1 MIAGTFIR
9 RPILASV
16 CSLVIILAGAIA
28 IPTLPIAQFPELA
41 PPQVSVIA
49 FYNGANAETVE
60 TAVTTPLEQAINGV
74 EGMQYITSTSG
85 NDGTCNIT
93 VTFDIN
99 RNLDVAA
106 VDVQNRIS
114 QAEGRLPNEVKQVG
128 ISVTKVSTNFVLAGA
143 AFSEKGEYDTLFLS
157 NYIDRFVVDEL
168 KRVPGV
174 GNVIVFGIG
183 RYAMRLWVD
192 PDKLAGRNI
201 TADDVV
207 DALREQ
213 NVQVAAGA
221 VGADPA
227 PKGLTYQISVRAAGR
242 LNDPAQFDD
251 IILKRSPDGALV
263 RVRDV
268 GRTEL
273 GAESYTT
280 ASRFNGRD
288 AIGFG
293 VLQLP
298 TANSLQ
304 VYRDVTAEIDRL
316 SRRFPP
322 GMKVQVAF
330 DTTSVVSE
338 SIREVITTLV
348 EAIGLVVLV
357 MFLFLQ
363 NWRTTL
369 IPAITIPVSLIGTF
383 AFVKL
388 FGFSINTL
396 TLFGIT
402 LATGL
407 VVDDAIVVI
416 ENIERHIHLRAAARK
431 EREVS
436 RERSTME
443 REAPAGRNIVEREA
457 SAERIVVSKS
467 EAADAAAEAMGEV
480 TSAVIA
486 TALVLAAVFV
496 PVAFF
501 PGTTGRL
508 YQQFALTIA
517 VSMAISAFN
526 ALTLTPA
533 LSALLLGHA
542 GKPQGAFFRAVNRV
556 IDGGTAMMVSALGG
570 LIRARVVVTV
580 VFLALLGATS
590 WVYRSVPSGFVPDE
604 DQGYVM
610 VLIQGP
616 PGASLDYTMN
626 IVRQTEQIL
635 MSMPD
640 TKQMFAA
647 GGFGFT
653 GTAPNQGILFAQL
666 KDFKERKGAAHSAKV
681 LVPQLFGAF
690 SRITGA
696 LVIPFLPPSI
706 QGLGQFGGFTYE
718 LLDQSGGPI
727 TNLEA
732 AAQQVIAQGNQ
743 TPGLTALFTQF
754 TANDPQIVVNIDREQ
769 AKSLGLSLGDITN
782 TMQILLGSSYVNDFD
797 FNNRSYR
804 VYVQADQQFRSNPG
818 DIEKYYV
825 RTTAGRMTP
834 LSNLVAVSESTAPKS
849 ITHFNLFRSAT
860 INGSAAPGYSSGQA
874 LQTMATLSDRVLPQ
888 GFSYAWSGVS
898 LEEIK
903 AGTQSAMIF
912 GLGLLLVYLT
922 LAGQYESITL
932 PFIILLSV
940 PIAIMGALLA
950 QWGRGLINDVYC
962 QIGLVMLI
970 GLSAKNGILVV
981 EFAEQ
986 LRARGLSI
994 AEAAVEAARIRLRP
1008 ILMTSLAFILGVM
1021 PLVVASGAGQEARHS
1036 VGTAVAGGMIAS
1048 TFLNLAFIPVL
1059 YVVVKSLGRRRAE

>member
-1 MIAGTFIR
+1 VIADTFIR

-16 CSLVIILAGAIA
+16 CSLVIILAGAMA

-41 PPQVSVIA
+41 PPSVQVAA

-60 TAVTTPLEQAINGV
+60 TAVTNPLEQAINGV
-74 EGMQYITSTSG
+74 EGMQYMTSTSG
-85 NDGTCNIT
+85 NDGSSSIT
-93 VTFDIN
+93 VTFDLT

-106 VDVQNRIS
+106 VDIQNRIS

-128 ISVTKVSTNFVLAGA
+128 ISVTKVSSNFVLAA
-143 AFSEKGEYDTLFLS
+143 AAYAEHGEYDPLFIS
-157 NYIDRFVVDEL
+157 NYLDRYVVDEI

-174 GNVIVFGIG
+174 GNVFVFGVG

-201 TADDVV
+201 TADEVV
-207 DALREQ
+207 QALREQ

-221 VGADPA
+221 VGSDPA
-227 PKGLTYQISVRAAGR
+227 PPGHTYQISVRAAGR

-251 IILKRSPDGALV
+251 IILKRSATGGLV

-273 GAESYTT
+273 GAESYST
-280 ASRFNGRD
+280 ASRYNARD

-304 VYRDVTAEIDRL
+304 VYRDVNAQIQRL
-316 SRRFPP
+316 SGRFPP
-322 GMKVQVAF
+322 GLKVEVAF

-338 SIREVITTLV
+338 SIREVATTLL

-416 ENIERHIHLRAAARK
+416 ENIERHIHEGA
-431 EREVS
+431 EHRES
-436 RERSTME
+436 H
-443 REAPAGRNIVEREA
+443 
-457 SAERIVVSKS
+457 
-467 EAADAAAEAMGEV
+467 EAASLAMTEV

-533 LSALLLGHA
+533 LSALLLGRVE
-542 GKPQGAFFRAVNRV
+542 KPKGAFFRVVNRA
-556 IDGGTAMMVSALGG
+556 IDGGTSAMVSTLRG
-570 LIRARVVVTV
+570 LIRVRAVVVL
-580 VFLALLGATS
+580 VFVALLGLTY
-590 WVYRSVPSGFVPDE
+590 WVYQRVPTGFVPDE

-610 VLIQGP
+610 VLIQAP
-616 PGASLDYTMN
+616 AGASLDYTMG
-626 IVRQTEQIL
+626 IV
-635 MSMPD
+635 
-640 TKQMFAA
+640 KQVEGIMQRLPESNKMFAA
-647 GGFGFT
+647 GGFGFS
-653 GTAPNQGILFAQL
+653 GTAPNQGIMFAQL
-666 KDFKERKGAAHSAKV
+666 KDFKERRGDAHSAKTIV
-681 LVPQLFGAF
+681 GQLFGAF
-690 SRITGA
+690 GQITGA
-696 LVIPFLPPSI
+696 MVIPFLPPSI
-706 QGLGQFGGFTYE
+706 QGLGNFGGFTYE
-718 LLDQSGGPI
+718 LLDQSGGPVQ
-727 TNLEA
+727 NLEA
-732 AAQQVIAQGNQ
+732 TAQQLIGQGNQ

-754 TANDPQIVVNIDREQ
+754 TASDPQIVVDIDREQ
-769 AKSLGLSLGDITN
+769 AKSLGLSLTDVTN
-782 TMQILLGSSYVNDFD
+782 TMQILLGSAYVNDFD
-797 FNNRSYR
+797 FNGRSYR
-804 VYVQADQQFRSNPG
+804 VYVQADQQYRSNPG
-818 DIEKYYV
+818 DIEKYAV
-825 RTTAGRMTP
+825 RTAGGRMAP
-834 LSNLVAVSESTAPKS
+834 LSNVVSVKEATAPKS
-849 ITHFNLFRSAT
+849 ISHFNLFRSAE
-860 INGSAAPGYSSGQA
+860 INGSAAPGFSSGQA
-874 LQTMATLSDRVLPQ
+874 LTTMGQLSGRALPQ
-888 GFSYAWSGVS
+888 GFTYAWSGLS

-903 AGTQSAMIF
+903 AGSQSAAIF

-922 LAGQYESITL
+922 LAGQYESLTL

-940 PIAIMGALLA
+940 PLAILGALAA

-986 LRARGLSI
+986 LRARGMTI
-994 AEAAVEAARIRLRP
+994 ADAAVEAARIRLRP

-1021 PLVVASGAGQEARHS
+1021 PLVLAGGAGREARHS

-1059 YVVVKSLGRRRAE
+1059 YVVVKSIGRKREPSR

>member
-1 MIAGTFIR
+1 VLVETFIR

-16 CSLVIILAGAIA
+16 CSLVIILAGVIA
-28 IPTLPIAQFPELA
+28 VPTLPIAQFPELA
-41 PPQVSVIA
+41 PPQVTVVA

-60 TAVTTPLEQAINGV
+60 SAVTLPLEQAINGV
-74 EGMQYITSTSG
+74 EGMQYMTSTSG
-85 NDGTCNIT
+85 NDGTSSIT
-93 VTFDIN
+93 VTFDIT

-128 ISVTKVSTNFVLAGA
+128 ISVTKVSSNFVLAA
-143 AFSEKGEYDTLFLS
+143 AAYAEKGEYDPLFIS
-157 NYIDRFVVDEL
+157 NYLDRFVVDEI

-174 GNVIVFGIG
+174 GQVFVFGIG

-192 PDKLAGRNI
+192 PGKLAGRDI
-201 TADDVV
+201 TADEVV
-207 DALREQ
+207 AALREQ

-221 VGADPA
+221 VGSEPA
-227 PKGLTYQISVRAAGR
+227 PAGQTYQISVRAEGR
-242 LNDPAQFDD
+242 LTDPAQFED
-251 IILKRSPDGALV
+251 IILKRSSDGTLV

-280 ASRFNGRD
+280 ASRFNARD

-304 VYRDVTAEIDRL
+304 VYRDVTNEIARL
-316 SRRFPP
+316 SQRFPP
-322 GMKVQVAF
+322 GLKIDVAF

-338 SIREVITTLV
+338 SIREVITTLA

-416 ENIERHIHLRAAARK
+416 ENIERHIH
-431 EREVS
+431 ERHLKN
-436 RERSTME
+436 RDH
-443 REAPAGRNIVEREA
+443 EAPVDTH
-457 SAERIVVSKS
+457 
-467 EAADAAAEAMGEV
+467 DAAAEAMREV

-533 LSALLLGHA
+533 LAAVLLSGTD
-542 GKPQGAFFRAVNRV
+542 KPKGAFFRAVNRV
-556 IDGGTAMMVSALGG
+556 IDGGTNAMVSMLRF
-570 LIRARVVVTV
+570 LIRVRVAVVL
-580 VFLALLGATS
+580 VFALLLGATY
-590 WVYRSVPSGFVPDE
+590 WVYTVVPSGFIPEE

-610 VLIQGP
+610 VIIQAP

-626 IVRQTEQIL
+626 IVKQAEQVMLTSGQIK
-635 MSMPD
+635 S
-640 TKQMFAA
+640 MFAA

-653 GTAPNQGILFAQL
+653 GTAPNQGIMFAQL
-666 KDFKERKGAAHSAKV
+666 KDFSERRGAANGAAAIV
-681 LVPQLFGAF
+681 GQLFGGF
-690 SRITGA
+690 SQITGA
-696 LVIPFLPPSI
+696 MVIPFLPPSI
-706 QGLGQFGGFTYE
+706 QGLGQFGGFNYE

-727 TNLEA
+727 ENLEA
-732 AAQQVIAQGNQ
+732 AAQQLIAQGNQ
-743 TPGLTALFTQF
+743 TPGLAALFTQF
-754 TANDPQIVVNIDREQ
+754 TANDPQLVVNIDRPQ
-769 AKSLGLSLGDITN
+769 AKSLGMSLGDIAS
-782 TMQILLGSSYVNDFD
+782 TMQILMGSAYVNDFD
-797 FNNRSYR
+797 FNGRSYR
-804 VYVQADQQFRSNPG
+804 VYVQADQQFRSNPA
-818 DIEKYYV
+818 DIAKYQM
-825 RTTAGRMTP
+825 RTSTGRMTP
-834 LSNLVAVSESTAPKS
+834 LSNIVSVREATAPKS
-849 ITHFNLFRSAT
+849 INHFNLFRSAT
-860 INGSAAPGYSSGQA
+860 INGSAAPGFSSGEA
-874 LQTMATLSDRVLPQ
+874 LQKMAELSDRVLPQ

-898 LEEIK
+898 LEEVK
-903 AGTQSAMIF
+903 AGTQSAAIF

-922 LAGQYESITL
+922 LAGQYESLTL

-940 PIAIMGALLA
+940 PLAIMGALLA

-986 LRARGLSI
+986 LRARGMTI

-1036 VGTAVAGGMIAS
+1036 VGTVVVGGMLAS

-1059 YVVVKSLGRRRAE
+1059 YVVVKSIGARRRRPSTSA

>member
-1 MIAGTFIR
+1 MFVDTFIN

-16 CSLVIILAGAIA
+16 CSLVIILGGAMA
-28 IPTLPIAQFPELA
+28 IPTLPIAYYPELA
-41 PPQVSVIA
+41 PPTVQVIA
-49 FYNGANAETVE
+49 FYNGASAETVE
-60 TAVTTPLEQAINGV
+60 TAVTTPIEQAINGV
-74 EGMQYITSTSG
+74 EGMTYMSSSSG
-85 NDGTCNIT
+85 NDGMSQVT
-93 VTFDIN
+93 VTFDIT

-128 ISVTKVSTNFVLAGA
+128 ISVTKVSSNFVLAA
-143 AFSEKGEYDTLFLS
+143 AAYAEHGEYDPLFIS
-157 NYIDRFVVDEL
+157 NYLDRFIVDEI

-174 GNVIVFGIG
+174 GNVLVFGIG

-192 PDKLAGRNI
+192 PDRLASRNI
-201 TADDVV
+201 TAGEVV
-207 DALREQ
+207 EALREQ

-221 VGADPA
+221 VGSDPA
-227 PKGLTYQISVRAAGR
+227 PKGHTYQISVRAAGR
-242 LNDPAQFDD
+242 LSDPAQFED
-251 IILKRSPDGALV
+251 IILKRSADGALV

-280 ASRFNGRD
+280 LSRFQARD
-288 AIGFG
+288 AVGFG

-304 VYRDVTAEIDRL
+304 VYRDVSAEVQRL

-322 GMKVQVAF
+322 GLKVDIAF

-338 SIREVITTLV
+338 SIREVITTLA

-369 IPAITIPVSLIGTF
+369 IPAITIPVSLVGTF

-416 ENIERHIHLRAAARK
+416 ENIERHIHERHLRATQTTSGDATSDVVDPHQAA
-431 EREVS
+431 S
-436 RERSTME
+436 
-443 REAPAGRNIVEREA
+443 
-457 SAERIVVSKS
+457 
-467 EAADAAAEAMGEV
+467 EAMGEV

-533 LSALLLGHA
+533 LSALLLSGSD
-542 GKPQGAFFRAVNRV
+542 KPKGRFFRAVNRV
-556 IDGGTAMMVSALGG
+556 IDGGTSAMVSG
-570 LIRARVVVTV
+570 LRTLVRARLAVTL
-580 VFLALLGATS
+580 VFLALLGATY

-610 VLIQGP
+610 VLVQAP
-616 PGASLDYTMN
+616 PGASLDYTMG
-626 IVRQTEQIL
+626 IIRQAEAI
-635 MSMPD
+635 MKKMPE
-640 TKQMFAA
+640 TKTMFAA
-647 GGFGFT
+647 GGFGFS

-666 KDFKERKGAAHSAKV
+666 QDFKDRRGEEHSAKTIV
-681 LVPQLFGAF
+681 GQLFGGF
-690 SRITGA
+690 SQITGA
-696 LVIPFLPPSI
+696 MVIPFLPPAI
-706 QGLGQFGGFTYE
+706 NGLSVFGGFTYE

-727 TNLEA
+727 ENLQA
-732 AAQQVIAQGNQ
+732 AAQQVIAQGSQ
-743 TPGLTALFTQF
+743 TPGLTGMFTQF
-754 TANDPQIVVNIDREQ
+754 TANDPQLVVNIDREQ
-769 AKSLGLSLGDITN
+769 AKSLGMSLGDVTD

-797 FNNRSYR
+797 FNGRSYR
-804 VYVQADQQFRSNPG
+804 VYVQADQQFRSNPA

-825 RTTAGRMTP
+825 RTAPGRMAP
-834 LSNLVAVSESTAPKS
+834 LGNVVSVKEATAPKS
-849 ITHFNLFRSAT
+849 ISHFNLFRSAT
-860 INGSAAPGYSSGQA
+860 INGAAAPGYSSGQA
-874 LQTMATLSDRVLPQ
+874 LQTMAQLSDRALPQ

-903 AGTQSAMIF
+903 AGSQSAAIF

-922 LAGQYESITL
+922 LAGQYESLTL

-940 PIAIMGALLA
+940 PLAIMGALLA

-994 AEAAVEAARIRLRP
+994 VDAAIEAARIRLRP

-1021 PLVVASGAGQEARHS
+1021 PLVVASGAGREARHS

-1059 YVVVKSLGRRRAE
+1059 YVVVKSLGRRRG

>member
-1 MIAGTFIR
+1 M
-9 RPILASV
+9 
-16 CSLVIILAGAIA
+16 A

-41 PPQVSVIA
+41 PPSVQVAA

-60 TAVTTPLEQAINGV
+60 TAVTYPLEQAINGA
-74 EGMQYITSTSG
+74 EGMQYMTSSSG
-85 NDGTCNIT
+85 NDGTCSIT
-93 VTFDIN
+93 VTFDLT

-106 VDVQNRIS
+106 VDIQNRIS

-128 ISVTKVSTNFVLAGA
+128 ISVTKVSSNFVLAA
-143 AFSEKGEYDTLFLS
+143 AAYAENGQYDPLFIS
-157 NYIDRFVVDEL
+157 NYLDRFVVDEV

-174 GNVIVFGIG
+174 GNVLGFGVG

-201 TADDVV
+201 TADEVV
-207 DALREQ
+207 QALREQ

-221 VGADPA
+221 VGSDPA
-227 PKGLTYQISVRAAGR
+227 PRGHSYQISVRAAGR
-242 LNDPAQFDD
+242 LNDPAQFDN
-251 IILKRSPDGALV
+251 IILKRSSEGALV

-273 GAESYTT
+273 GAASYSTL
-280 ASRFNGRD
+280 SRYNARD
-288 AIGFG
+288 AVGFG

-304 VYRDVTAEIDRL
+304 VYRDVSAEIKRL
-316 SRRFPP
+316 SARFPP
-322 GMKVQVAF
+322 GLKVDIAF
-330 DTTSVVSE
+330 DTTTVVSE
-338 SIREVITTLV
+338 SIREVVTTLL

-369 IPAITIPVSLIGTF
+369 IPAITIPVSLVGTF

-416 ENIERHIHLRAAARK
+416 ENIERHIH
-431 EREVS
+431 EGGQHRES
-436 RERSTME
+436 HQ
-443 REAPAGRNIVEREA
+443 AA
-457 SAERIVVSKS
+457 SA
-467 EAADAAAEAMGEV
+467 AMTEV

-533 LSALLLGHA
+533 LSALLLGRVD
-542 GKPQGAFFRAVNRV
+542 KPKGIFFRGVNRV
-556 IDGGTAMMVSALGG
+556 IDGGTAGMVAMLRA
-570 LIRARVVVTV
+570 LIRVRALVVVAFV
-580 VFLALLGATS
+580 LLLGATY
-590 WVYRSVPSGFVPDE
+590 WIVTRVPQGFVPDE
-604 DQGYVM
+604 DQGYVL
-610 VLIQGP
+610 VLVQAP
-616 PGASLDYTMN
+616 PGASLDYTMD
-626 IVRQTEQIL
+626 IVRQTEQIML
-635 MSMPD
+635 KVGE
-640 TKQMFAA
+640 TKHMFAA
-647 GGFGFT
+647 GGFSFA
-653 GTAPNQGILFAQL
+653 GTAPNQGIMFAQL
-666 KDFKERKGAAHSAKV
+666 KDFDQRPGDAHSAKAV
-681 LVPQLFGAF
+681 VGQLFGAF
-690 SRITGA
+690 SQITGA
-696 LVIPFLPPSI
+696 LVLPFLPPSI
-706 QGLGQFGGFTYE
+706 QGLGTFGGFTYE

-727 TNLEA
+727 QNLEA
-732 AAQQVIAQGNQ
+732 TAQQVIAQGNQ

-754 TANDPQIVVNIDREQ
+754 TANDPQIVVDIDREQ
-769 AKSLGLSLGDITN
+769 AKSLGMSLGDVTN
-782 TMQILLGSSYVNDFD
+782 TMQILLGSAYVDDFD
-797 FNNRSYR
+797 FNGRSYR
-804 VYVQADQQFRSNPG
+804 VYVQADQQYRSNPS
-818 DIEKYYV
+818 DIEKYAV
-825 RTTAGRMTP
+825 RTAGGRMAP
-834 LSNLVAVSESTAPKS
+834 LSNVVSVKEATAPKS
-849 ITHFNLFRSAT
+849 ISHFNLFRSAE
-860 INGSAAPGYSSGQA
+860 INGSAAPGFSSGQA
-874 LQTMATLSDRVLPQ
+874 LATMADLSRRALPQ

-898 LEEIK
+898 LEEIN
-903 AGTQSAMIF
+903 AGSQSATIF

-922 LAGQYESITL
+922 LAGQYESLTL

-940 PIAIMGALLA
+940 PLAILGALGA
-950 QWGRGLINDVYC
+950 QWGRGLIDDVYC

-986 LRARGLSI
+986 LRARGLSVT
-994 AEAAVEAARIRLRP
+994 EAAVEAARIRLRP

-1021 PLVVASGAGQEARHS
+1021 PLVFASGAGREARHS
-1036 VGTAVAGGMIAS
+1036 DGTAVAGGMIAS
-1048 TFLNLAFIPVL
+1048 TFLNLAFIPIL
-1059 YVVVKSLGRRRAE
+1059 YVVIKNLTERTRHAA